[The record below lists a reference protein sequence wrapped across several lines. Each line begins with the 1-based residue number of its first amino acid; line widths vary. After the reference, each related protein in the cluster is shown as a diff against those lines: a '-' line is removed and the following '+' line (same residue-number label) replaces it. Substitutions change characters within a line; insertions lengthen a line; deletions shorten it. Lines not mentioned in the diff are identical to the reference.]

1 MSTDINIKKR
11 ITILEESAI
20 LTKDVN
26 SIDFV
31 GAGVVASTIGEDVTV
46 TINGGVGTIGY
57 FLNQSVTQAP
67 YKEFSSIVTTAV
79 EQVVPLT
86 VAGGVTSVIAEY
98 QTPTGVPGTTQI
110 AAGLWAFY
118 LHFNAGSAGQNW
130 IIRPT
135 VLKRDL
141 GGIETLLFTP
151 DPVIVTS
158 MNVTTEMYT
167 SDGVFPSTTLLTTDR
182 IVVRISMQNT
192 TGVSQTVN
200 FRTEGSQHYSVAT
213 TTLNPTYNP
222 SAVLSVTGTAPVVSS
237 GGTTPAISIPQADA
251 LTDGYLSS
259 SDFAVFDAKVQS
271 VTGLNTDNTDPENPI
286 INISVDGTT
295 ITGSGTPI
303 DPLVSVDA
311 ISGSGALNFVS
322 KWTGPDSLGNSQ
334 IRDNGT
340 TLAIGI
346 APQANISLKVLSI
359 QEYGFASENTKTTSN
374 TYGIAGSATGIGKAR
389 GVGVYGESSGGTLSN
404 IGTEGQ
410 GVGGTVAIGG
420 KFTSSTA
427 TTNYSLQLQ
436 DGTEGIGKVLT
447 SMTADGKAQ
456 WVAPTVAAGILG
468 ISNSSGVY
476 TYYATLTLAMAA
488 ATSGK
493 TITFF
498 TDITETSNVEIILK
512 DGVDI
517 NFNGYTYTLNTSGTA
532 NCFLVNTN
540 NGRTRFYNGKIQ
552 RLGGTISNSNST
564 VIYVNNAVGGTA
576 YLDFSGVEIY
586 SSFGVGIS
594 NNNYTTAKITGVK
607 IRTFSHGCYAIYGL
621 FISNSYIETTGG
633 GNGCYAT
640 TITNCYVITTGGGHA
655 IAFPSSGTAS
665 NCYASVSGAGSGN
678 AIFCQSGVTV
688 SNCTAISTRN
698 SAVYNF
704 AADAILTYAY
714 STANCGFEG
723 GSVGGGNAT
732 NCYSYTTATQAYL
745 YNGIVSNCYGVSTAS
760 YAICGI
766 NGGIVTNVYNSS
778 MTTTTAIVMVN
789 FKNAFGNTIISTY
802 NNAAG
807 HAVTPL
813 AVSVLSNNTLMVTNA
828 SANCI
833 YNAGAVSSKW
843 ANNTF
848 VGSTTA
854 VSANSTQLVTNTHD
868 NQGNIL
874 M

>member
-1 MSTDINIKKR
+1 MAV
-11 ITILEESAI
+11 L
-20 LTKDVN
+20 
-26 SIDFV
+26 
-31 GAGVVASTIGEDVTV
+31 DVTS
-46 TINGGVGTIGY
+46 
-57 FLNQSVTQAP
+57 L
-67 YKEFSSIVTTAV
+67 SI
-79 EQVVPLT
+79 
-86 VAGGVTSVIAEY
+86 
-98 QTPTGVPGTTQI
+98 
-110 AAGLWAFY
+110 
-118 LHFNAGSAGQNW
+118 
-130 IIRPT
+130 
-135 VLKRDL
+135 
-141 GGIETLLFTP
+141 
-151 DPVIVTS
+151 
-158 MNVTTEMYT
+158 
-167 SDGVFPSTTLLTTDR
+167 
-182 IVVRISMQNT
+182 
-192 TGVSQTVN
+192 
-200 FRTEGSQHYSVAT
+200 
-213 TTLNPTYNP
+213 
-222 SAVLSVTGTAPVVSS
+222 
-237 GGTTPAISIPQADA
+237 
-251 LTDGYLSS
+251 
-259 SDFAVFDAKVQS
+259 
-271 VTGLNTDNTDPENPI
+271 
-286 INISVDGTT
+286 
-295 ITGSGTPI
+295 
-303 DPLVSVDA
+303 
-311 ISGSGALNFVS
+311 S
-322 KWTGPDSLGNSQ
+322 KFQ
-334 IRDNGT
+334 
-340 TLAIGI
+340 IGI
-346 APQANISLKVLSI
+346 QI
-359 QEYGFASENTKTTSN
+359 TKTTDTVADWSSVAN
-374 TYGIAGSATGIGKAR
+374 DTYFYDKEDELIHYKDLAGSVLKL
-389 GVGVYGESSGGTLSN
+389 YSSSGISGTTNYIS
-404 IGTEGQ
+404 
-410 GVGGTVAIGG
+410 
-420 KFTSSTA
+420 KFTSSSALGDSLISDDGVSVGIGIAAVDTKLYVLASAIQNYAIKGQSIKLNSYAGTFQGHNGGNFEGAGNGAGSSTISYGVYAIAYDSITNIAVVGVADNNGDYIA
-427 TTNYSLQLQ
+427 TTNIGASFTGTGATNNYSIQLQ

-456 WVAPTVAAGILG
+456 WVAPAVAAGILG

-476 TYYATLTLAMAA
+476 TYYATLTLAMTA
-488 ATSGK
+488 ATSGQ
-493 TITFF
+493 TIIFF
-498 TDITETSNVEIILK
+498 TDITETSNVEITLK

-633 GNGCYAT
+633 GNGCYAK

-655 IAFPSSGTAS
+655 ITFPYSGTAS

-688 SNCTAISTRN
+688 TNCTAISTRN

-704 AADAILTYAY
+704 AADAISTYAY

-723 GSVGGGNAT
+723 GSSGGGNAT

-766 NGGIVTNVYNSS
+766 NGGVVTNVYNSS